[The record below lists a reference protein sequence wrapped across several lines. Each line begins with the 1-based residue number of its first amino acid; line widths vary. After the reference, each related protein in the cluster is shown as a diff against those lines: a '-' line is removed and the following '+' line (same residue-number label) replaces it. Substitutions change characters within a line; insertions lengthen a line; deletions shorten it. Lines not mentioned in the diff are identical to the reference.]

1 LKKYLGIFLLFIT
14 ILFATES
21 FAQHPQYFLYDDES
35 SLPSN
40 EVYSIV
46 QDNHGFIWLGCNV
59 GLYMFDGVGYINY
72 SCQSQKS
79 KSITGLTFS
88 SSNRLYCYN
97 FQSQIFYIENDTLKE
112 LYHTIP
118 KIFSI
123 AADKESN
130 IWFSHELGIS
140 RYNERTKEWHLHSNF
155 GKLNKDAPIHFT
167 NSVMLNSDNE
177 ICFLNTEGIGKISNK
192 KINIVPLN
200 DFEHQPP
207 GRFMM
212 ESWNNILFV
221 IATDGSAL
229 YEDHNNTV
237 HKNSRIELVR
247 ALVHKKITNVKTL
260 ADGMLWI
267 CTYTGIIRYNPQ
279 IDQVTIYYPYFAFSD
294 VIIDREQ
301 NYWFTTLHAGILRV
315 PDMEFLVWQTNGDH
329 TLNKKLSRITGN
341 NTHLFFTTVDGKIVR
356 MELFSGKFKTFDV
369 GINADIQCFEYDSQ
383 QQCLLFYIGR
393 DLYALKN
400 DKISL
405 VQAEI
410 PSLKSILKAK
420 ENYFWLSSTGTFIHS
435 FGKQWK
441 DKLSLTPDWSREAKY
456 DQENNIVWIATNNG
470 LQHFVFKENKWI
482 LNQVLLKETQILA
495 LDFNN
500 TTKQLFFLS
509 FKGNIFEIE
518 PNNNEQLIFSLP
530 NRVQAHGIKFH
541 DEKLYIP
548 SNKGLWIFDIEN
560 KTFESLNTL
569 NGIASDNVLDIYIS
583 ENHIWLATG
592 KGLQRIPI
600 NINKSPKPAL
610 IYLKNKNE
618 NENLSDIK
626 LNYQQSLV
634 LYPQVSSYSSNGK
647 FEYAYRINNQEWLR
661 LPSTIE
667 QLEIQNI
674 PSGKFTVTLKAIDHL
689 EKDSQNT
696 ITISGYIYPPFW
708 QTWWFIS
715 SILLLISVLIFI
727 IVKKAIANIR
737 IRESQKT
744 ALIQTEH
751 TALKA
756 QMNPHFMYN
765 ALNSIQALIL
775 KQDIKNS
782 NLYLSQF
789 SSLMRKVLDVSGKE
803 EIVFKEETEMLQLYL
818 SLEKLRFG
826 NDFTFKIEVSK
837 EIDEYTIMLPPLI
850 IQPFVENALKHGLLH
865 KKGEKELQINFQKQD
880 NYLICSILDNG
891 IGRKHAQQIKER
903 QKEMQTSFSTRATQK
918 RIQLLNTVNNQN
930 IELEIKDL
938 YKNEQACGTH
948 VLIKIP
954 L

>member
-1 LKKYLGIFLLFIT
+1 LTNHPSKFLFFVAMLLVFK
-14 ILFATES
+14 S

-35 SLPSN
+35 NLPSN

-46 QDNHGFIWLGCNV
+46 QDNRGFIWLGCNA
-59 GLYMFDGVGYINY
+59 GLYMFDGVSYTNY
-72 SCQSQKS
+72 TCQSQKS
-79 KSITGLTFS
+79 KAITGLTFS
-88 SSNRLYCYN
+88 SSNNLYCYN

-112 LYHTIP
+112 LHHSIP

-140 RYNERTKEWHLHSNF
+140 RYNDKTKEWHLYSNF
-155 GKLNKDAPIHFT
+155 GKSNKDAPIHFT
-167 NSVMLNSDNE
+167 NSVKLNSKNE
-177 ICFLNTEGIGKISNK
+177 ICFLNTEGIGIFSNK
-192 KINIVPLN
+192 KINTIPLT

-207 GRFMM
+207 GRFMI

-221 IATDGSAL
+221 IATDGSAI
-229 YEDHNNTV
+229 YEENNNTIK
-237 HKNSRIELVR
+237 KNSRKELIR
-247 ALVHKKITNVKTL
+247 ALEHKKITNVKTL

-267 CTYTGIIRYNPQ
+267 CTYTGLIRYNPKT
-279 IDQVTIYYPYFAFSD
+279 DQVTIYYPHFAFSD
-294 VIIDREQ
+294 VIIDRGK

-315 PDMEFLVWQTNGDH
+315 PDIEFLIWQTSGDH
-329 TLNKKLSRITGN
+329 TLSKKLSRIVGSS
-341 NTHLFFTTVDGKIVR
+341 THLFFATIDGKIGR
-356 MELFSGKFKTFDV
+356 MELSSGKLETFNV
-369 GINADIQCFEYDSQ
+369 GINADIQCFEYDSL
-383 QQCLLFYIGR
+383 QQCLFFYIGR

-400 DKISL
+400 DIISL

-410 PSLKSILKAK
+410 PSLKSILKVK
-420 ENYFWLSSTGTFIHS
+420 DNYFWLSSTGTFIHS

-441 DKLSLTPDWSREAKY
+441 DHVSLTPDWSREAKY
-456 DQENNIVWIATNNG
+456 DQENHTIWIATNNG
-470 LQHFVFKENKWI
+470 LQHFVFNGNMWM
-482 LNQVLLKETQILA
+482 LNQVLLKETQILS
-495 LDFNN
+495 LEFNN
-500 TTKQLFFLS
+500 SSKQIFFLS
-509 FKGNIFEIE
+509 FNGNIYKIDS
-518 PNNNEQLIFSLP
+518 NNKEQLIGSLP
-530 NRVQAHGIKFH
+530 NNVQAHGIKFR
-541 DEKLYIP
+541 DKKLFIP
-548 SNKGLWIFDIEN
+548 SNKGLWIFDLEN
-560 KTFESLNTL
+560 KALESMNTL
-569 NGIASDNVLDIYIS
+569 SGIASDNVLDLYVT
-583 ENHIWLATG
+583 ENHLWLATG
-592 KGLQRIPI
+592 KGLQRIPL
-600 NINKSPKPAL
+600 NIKKSSKPAL
-610 IYLKNKNE
+610 IYLKNQP
-618 NENLSDIK
+618 ENLSDIK

-647 FEYAYRINNQEWLR
+647 FEYAYRINDQEWLR

-674 PSGKFTVTLKAIDHL
+674 PTGKFTVTLKAIDHL

-715 SILLLISVLIFI
+715 SILFLISVLTFI
-727 IVKKAIANIR
+727 VVKKVIANISK
-737 IRESQKT
+737 RESQKT
-744 ALIQTEH
+744 ALIQSEH

-789 SSLMRKVLDVSGKE
+789 SSLMRKVLEVSGKE
-803 EIVFKEETEMLQLYL
+803 EIVFKEETDILQLYL

-826 NDFTFKIEVSK
+826 NDFTFKIQVSK
-837 EIDEYTIMLPPLI
+837 EIDEYTLMLPPLI
-850 IQPFVENALKHGLLH
+850 LQPFVENALKHGLLH
-865 KKGEKELQINFQKQD
+865 KKGEKELQIDFQKQD
-880 NYLICSILDNG
+880 SFLICSILDNG

-903 QKEMQTSFSTRATQK
+903 QNEMQPSFSTQATQK
-918 RIQLLNTVNNQN
+918 RIQLLNSVNNQN

-938 YKNEQACGTH
+938 YKNEQACGTQ